1 MTLGFD
7 DCTPATLN
15 GVTEVQ
21 LNGALPLT
29 APDKASQI
37 LEIVP
42 YYGARG
48 AHTIDQ
54 SMMPFMRIQSD
65 DIALEPKSFSLPV
78 QALGSTGTPATVN
91 NPPLKTMPLNI
102 NLASTRSARINY
114 FANDQI
120 DATNEPAVG
129 ATIVYDTD
137 TQMSGPEQFYQK
149 PANEFVGSGTDGTR
163 VTSVA
168 AMTITGG
175 REINQLILQVALQA
189 AALSEQVFGFMEF
202 FSSDFLTSMPYRVA
216 YQGTTQG
223 VGVAGGEATT
233 NAGPGIKIYNMPI
246 GKGIPI
252 ATRCVIDLAITTFD
266 GNATGPSAVGG
277 VGYIK

>member
-7 DCTPATLN
+7 DATPVTLN

-65 DIALEPKSFSLPV
+65 DVAVEPKNFSLPV

-102 NLASTRSARINY
+102 DISQARSARINY

-137 TQMSGPEQFYQK
+137 PVSMPEQFYQK

-163 VTSVA
+163 VTSIA

-202 FSSDFLTSMPYRVA
+202 FSSDFLTSMPYRLA

-233 NAGPGIKIYNMPI
+233 NAGDGIKIYNLPI

-252 ATRCVIDLAITTFD
+252 AGRTVIDLAITTFD